1 MVCAYVWTGVVI
13 PVSITVS
20 VRLTNDQEDRIG
32 ENIFDICELYA

>member
-1 MVCAYVWTGVVI
+1 MCSYVWTGVVI

-32 ENIFDICELYA
+32 VNMFDTCGIYA

>member
-1 MVCAYVWTGVVI
+1 MFVIYIGVVI

-32 ENIFDICELYA
+32 VNIFDICELCA